1 MRCIPQQYGAEFR
14 CTIIAIVLC
23 AVGLSGDAQAEE
35 NRHFCVLVPHF
46 KDDYWLSVGFGI
58 EHEAARQKVHLS
70 FYEAGGYRALAEQ
83 VGQLD
88 DCARAGVDGILIGTV
103 TSDHPDM
110 TTAIS
115 RASNAVP
122 VFALVNELHA
132 DGLAG
137 QIGVD
142 WRNMGYEVG
151 AFLSRRHPKA
161 AEAKTAVLLNG
172 PAEAGWTAPLEDGL
186 RQALAKSSVEIVD
199 VLRADTGVRAQLDL
213 VETALTRRAGVDYLI
228 GSAPAIEA
236 ALGMT
241 AAGNA
246 MEQPLLVSTYVT
258 PSILRGLKSGR
269 VIAAPFDDPVQQGA
283 MAIEHAVAAI
293 DDGTSF
299 DWVGPPI
306 RLVEAGDEDL
316 NKITFSPANFFPL
329 IQ

>member
-1 MRCIPQQYGAEFR
+1 MRRIPQQYGAEFR

-23 AVGLSGDAQAEE
+23 AVGFSGDAQTEKH
-35 NRHFCVLVPHF
+35 RRFCVLVPHF

-58 EHEAARQKVHLS
+58 EQEAARQKVHLS

-110 TTAIS
+110 TAAVT
-115 RASNAVP
+115 RASNTVP

-132 DGLAG
+132 NGLSG

-151 AFLSRRHPKA
+151 AFFSRRHPKA
-161 AEAKTAVLLNG
+161 GEAKTAVLLNG

-186 RQALAKSSVEIVD
+186 RQGLAESSIEIVD
-199 VLRADTGVRAQLDL
+199 VLRADTGVRAQLDI
-213 VETALTRRAGVDYLI
+213 VETALTRHAGVDYLI
-228 GSAPAIEA
+228 GNAPAIEA
-236 ALGMT
+236 ALGLT
-241 AAGNA
+241 AARDTVDN
-246 MEQPLLVSTYVT
+246 PRLISTYVT
-258 PSILRGLKSGR
+258 PSILRGLKNGR
-269 VIAAPFDDPVQQGA
+269 IMAAPFDDPVQQGA

-293 DDGTSF
+293 DDGSSF
-299 DWVGPPI
+299 DRVGPPI
-306 RLVEAGDEDL
+306 RLVEAGDEGL
-316 NKITFSPANFFPL
+316 SAITFSPANYFPL